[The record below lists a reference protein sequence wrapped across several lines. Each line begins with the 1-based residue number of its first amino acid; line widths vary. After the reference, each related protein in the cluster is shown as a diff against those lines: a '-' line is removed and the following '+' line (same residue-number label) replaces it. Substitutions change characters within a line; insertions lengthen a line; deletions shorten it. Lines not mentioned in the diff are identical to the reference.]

1 METKTIYQVRAEAT
15 SPSGV
20 QLEWTLYGFND
31 YRTAQQRV
39 DSLTVNDPTETI
51 GGVEW
56 DVNWVVV
63 GTEVNAEDYNG

>member
-1 METKTIYQVRAEAT
+1 MNTVTIYQVRAEAT

-31 YRTAQQRV
+31 YLTAQQRV
-39 DSLTVNDPTETI
+39 DSLIVNNPTERI

-56 DVNWVVV
+56 DINWIVT
-63 GTEVNAEDYNG
+63 GTEVSAEDYKG